1 MLERIH
7 MLNLVFVLVES
18 LITKETNWL
27 NKLEHQLDVELNYL
41 EDINIREVFSLLRP
55 YRLRSF
61 STKFGS
67 KTIRFV
73 KMIAF
78 QQKILSRPKN

>member
-18 LITKETNWL
+18 PITKETNWL

-41 EDINIREVFSLLRP
+41 DDINIHMVFSLLRP
-55 YRLRSF
+55 YRLQSF
-61 STKFGS
+61 LPNYERFG
-67 KTIRFV
+67 
-73 KMIAF
+73 KMIA
-78 QQKILSRPKN
+78 QNAITSPSKLSFI

>member
-1 MLERIH
+1 MLEQIH

-18 LITKETNWL
+18 PITKETNWL

-41 EDINIREVFSLLRP
+41 EDINIHVVFSLLRP

-61 STKFGS
+61 
-67 KTIRFV
+67 
-73 KMIAF
+73 
-78 QQKILSRPKN
+78 